1 MPVRSFRGEQV
12 GGQFGGDFP
21 QFVGD
26 HGRVISRGS
35 EPLPEKGKR
44 LLTLLPDSASIPLCG
59 SVSEFIG
66 KWAGSFPLPESPSD
80 DPRLAFLL
88 AKHAK

>member
-1 MPVRSFRGEQV
+1 MSLVTFEV
-12 GGQFGGDFP
+12 EI
-21 QFVGD
+21 D
-26 HGRVISRGS
+26 HGRVVARGS
-35 EPLPEKGKR
+35 EPLPEKGR
-44 LLTLLPDSASIPLCG
+44 GLLTLLPDSASLPARG

-66 KWAGSFPLPESPSD
+66 RWTGSFSLPESPVD